1 MKFLVP
7 FITSLWLTAFP
18 VQSHEFWLSL
28 RDYQVEP
35 GEKIMGRLLVGSN
48 MKGDSMLY
56 LPEMFERFEILDSGG
71 KRRVKGRPGDNPA
84 MDFPA
89 GDNGLAVVV
98 YESEIAR
105 VEYDEWEKFVHYVE
119 LKAFPDMPEA
129 HLARGLPQTGF
140 SESYRRFVKALVGVG
155 SGAGADRPL
164 GMYIEIVALAN
175 PYTDDLSGGLPL
187 KVFLKG
193 KPRAGVQL
201 ELYQTAP
208 NGATSSVKY
217 TTDGNGVAVVRV
229 QPGYEYL
236 ADNVYLEPLPND
248 NPANGSVWYSAW
260 ASMTFRIPG

>member
-1 MKFLVP
+1 MKFLVTLIAALC
-7 FITSLWLTAFP
+7 FNAFAA
-18 VQSHEFWLSL
+18 QSHEFWLSMK
-28 RDYQVEP
+28 DYQVEP
-35 GEKIMGRLLVGSN
+35 GEQIVGRLRVGSN
-48 MKGDSMLY
+48 MKGDPMLY
-56 LPEMFERFEILDSGG
+56 LPEMFKRFDILEPGG
-71 KRRVKGRPGDNPA
+71 RRQVKGRAGDDPA
-84 MDFPA
+84 VNVPA
-89 GDNGLAVVV
+89 GSDGLAVVV

-105 VEYDEWEKFVHYVE
+105 VEFDDWGKFVHYVE
-119 LKAFPDMPEA
+119 LKAFPGMPDA

-187 KVFLKG
+187 RVFLKG

-201 ELYQTAP
+201 EMYDTAP

-217 TTDGNGVAVVRV
+217 TTDANGVAVVRV
-229 QPGYEYL
+229 KPGHEYL
-236 ADNVYLEPLPND
+236 ADNVVLEALPND

-260 ASMTFRIPG
+260 ASMTFRVPG